1 MNYDIFISYSRKDKK
16 IVAPFI
22 NRIDQEVG
30 TKCWIDMDGIE
41 SGEQFEDVIIR
52 AIDNSRIVLFMLS
65 DNSLNSKWIK
75 REVYYAESKNK
86 RIIPIV
92 IDDKGLRGWFQFHFG
107 SVDFIDIRFK
117 DQCEK
122 LFRDLNKWVSLNK
135 QDINKTKYEPKQ
147 EHTNTNHTKQTIK
160 VFEKYNKNT
169 IFGITLI
176 LLGLIMAVFAV
187 YMWTKEDTTAEQDII
202 LEEVDTSKST
212 NINNN
217 PSKPSE
223 FNISTSNISNTTTQT
238 STGNISSSVP
248 NGAINGK
255 FSVSEN
261 KQVYFSKGNLQYKA
275 STKTWR
281 FAEHQWDYIGE
292 GNNNISPTYDGWID
306 LFGWGTGDNPTETS
320 ADKTKYSS
328 FVDWSINIFVEA
340 FSWHTMTIDEWR
352 FLLEKRNTMSGVRY
366 VKAIVN
372 GINGVILLPDN
383 WNKSIYKLRKTNN
396 EDASFK
402 ANNISL
408 SDWTNKF
415 ENNGAIFIPAA
426 GSRRFEVTTLKN
438 DVKGYGYYGS
448 YWSSTAGQNGYALY
462 YGFSNDY
469 FVFYSPNYRPKGYGC
484 SVRLVCDIQ

>member
-1 MNYDIFISYSRKDKK
+1 MNYDIFISYSRKD
-16 IVAPFI
+16 
-22 NRIDQEVG
+22 IDLIRKVKSTIEDSCNVE
-30 TKCWIDMDGIE
+30 CWMDLKAIE
-41 SGEQFEDVIIR
+41 SGSSRFTKDIING
-52 AIDNSRIVLFMLS
+52 INNCKVFLFMLS
-65 DNSLNSKWIK
+65 KNSQESKYALRELDYAEKKNKQVVLVYVDNCEMNDEFQFRYGMSDTIDWNDKLQRDKLLRDLRKWIGSNVIEK
-75 REVYYAESKNK
+75 KENK
-86 RIIPIV
+86 EQ
-92 IDDKGLRGWFQFHFG
+92 L
-107 SVDFIDIRFK
+107 S
-117 DQCEK
+117 E
-122 LFRDLNKWVSLNK
+122 
-135 QDINKTKYEPKQ
+135 
-147 EHTNTNHTKQTIK
+147 TNHTKPTVKIL
-160 VFEKYNKNT
+160 EKYNKNT
-169 IFGITLI
+169 ILGITLI
-176 LLGLIMAVFAV
+176 LLGLLMAVFAV

-223 FNISTSNISNTTTQT
+223 FNTSTSNISNTTTQT

-320 ADKTKYSS
+320 ADNTKYSY

-340 FSWHTMTIDEWR
+340 FSWHTMTIDEWQ

-396 EDASFK
+396 EDAIFK

-438 DVKGYGYYGS
+438 NVKGYGDYGS
-448 YWSSTAGQNGYALY
+448 YWSSTAGQDGYALY

-469 FVFYSPNYRPKGYGC
+469 FVFYSPNYRPKGFGC